1 MTRDWKYRLV
11 LAGAGCAVL
20 AGAVWGEDAAQKA
33 LRQDQLQRQHQQDQL
48 LLRMQQ
54 QQRNVQSP
62 SADARQ
68 EQERERIE
76 INQRQR
82 QQALQYR
89 QQIEPPS
96 AQPSDDEGTRR
107 AKAQIERQHA
117 QQQSQQQL
125 QRFDRERRQAA
136 EHGPAPK

>member
-1 MTRDWKYRLV
+1 MSLLLNIFLV
-11 LAGAGCAVL
+11 SLSLAGL
-20 AGAVWGEDAAQKA
+20 ADAAWGEDAAQKA
-33 LRQDQLQRQHQQDQL
+33 LQQNQLQRQHQQDRL
-48 LLRMQQ
+48 LLRMQQQQ

-96 AQPSDDEGTRR
+96 AQPSDDEGTRH

-117 QQQSQQQL
+117 QRQSQQQL
-125 QRFDRERRQAA
+125 QRFDQERQQAA

>member
-1 MTRDWKYRLV
+1 MLTFLNGF
-11 LAGAGCAVL
+11 LILLGCAVP
-20 AGAVWGEDAAQKA
+20 AGAAWGEDAAQKA
-33 LRQDQLQRQHQQDQL
+33 LQQNQLQRQQQQDQL

-62 SADARQ
+62 SANARQ
-68 EQERERIE
+68 QQERERIE

-117 QQQSQQQL
+117 QQQSRRQL
-125 QRFDRERRQAA
+125 QRFDQERRQAA